1 VFSSNGHCRPEV
13 PNYKRE
19 TMSIGSDEI
28 RLTLDK
34 QTVILRPSLRASM
47 RLERKYG
54 FAQLVTALA
63 SGSVSALCDV
73 IAECS
78 TTPTSI
84 PQVLRSLDKH
94 PLKRGIEALSV
105 PVLNLV
111 LMMAGVT
118 DDAPAKGEATG
129 EAMPWAEYHE
139 RLFALGTGWLLWSP
153 SDTWNAT
160 PAEIIAAYK
169 ARCEMIGAVFGG
181 KTEDDPQSP
190 LKQSESEIAQGRAT
204 LRRMSVFGENRSPR

>member
-1 VFSSNGHCRPEV
+1 VSLGN
-13 PNYKRE
+13 
-19 TMSIGSDEI
+19 DEI
-28 RLTLDK
+28 RISIDNE
-34 QTVILRPSLRASM
+34 TVILRPTLRASM
-47 RLERKYG
+47 RLERRYG
-54 FAQLVTALA
+54 YARLVSDIA
-63 SGSVSALCDV
+63 SGSVSAISDV

-78 TTPTSI
+78 TTHTTI
-84 PQVLRSLDKH
+84 PQVLRSLDRH

-105 PVLNLV
+105 PCLNLV
-111 LMMAGVT
+111 LKMCGVD
-118 DDAPAKGEATG
+118 DDAPSKGEATG
-129 EAMPWAEYHE
+129 ETMPWAEYHAK
-139 RLFALGTGWLLWSP
+139 LFGIATGWLLWSP

-160 PAEIIAAYK
+160 PSEIVAAYK